1 MEKKDVAKLVD
12 KKLNTRNGKMV
23 DNTSREGETLGS
35 VGPFVKVTW
44 NDAASTFKAYRIN
57 ADNPSEHLTIC
68 ETVGEMVAKDDKA
81 IVLVMHGSQCD
92 GCDIMAIPTD
102 WAQSIE
108 VLESV
113 GTALDN
119 WKELKECI
127 SENSESQ
134 PESQEPST
142 QKKSKTFG
150 PDGMA

>member
-1 MEKKDVAKLVD
+1 MTNKKDIAKIVD
-12 KKLNTRNGKMV
+12 KKVNTRNARMI
-23 DNTSREGETLGS
+23 DNTQRQGETLGS

-44 NDAASTFKAYRIN
+44 NDAASTFKTYVIN
-57 ADNPSEHLTIC
+57 GDNPSEHLTVC
-68 ETVGEMVAKDDKA
+68 ETVGELVAQDDKA
-81 IVLVMHGSQCD
+81 LVLVMHGSQCD

-127 SENSESQ
+127 SENLEHQQESEDA
-134 PESQEPST
+134 EV
-142 QKKSKTFG
+142 KKKLNNK
-150 PDGMA
+150 

>member
-1 MEKKDVAKLVD
+1 MTDKKKVAKIVD
-12 KKLNTRNGKMV
+12 TKVNTRNAKMI
-23 DNTSREGETLGS
+23 DNTKREGETLGS

-44 NDAASTFKAYRIN
+44 NDAASTFKTYVIN
-57 ADNPSEHLTIC
+57 GDNPSEHLTVC
-68 ETVGEMVAKDDKA
+68 ETVGELVAQDDKA
-81 IVLVMHGSQCD
+81 LVLVMHGSQCD

-127 SENSESQ
+127 SENLEHQQESEDA
-134 PESQEPST
+134 EVK
-142 QKKSKTFG
+142 KKSNNK
-150 PDGMA
+150 

>member
-1 MEKKDVAKLVD
+1 MI
-12 KKLNTRNGKMV
+12 
-23 DNTSREGETLGS
+23 DNTQRQGETLGS

-44 NDAASTFKAYRIN
+44 NDAASTFKTYVIN
-57 ADNPSEHLTIC
+57 GDNPSEHLTVC
-68 ETVGEMVAKDDKA
+68 ETVGELVAQDDKA
-81 IVLVMHGSQCD
+81 LVLVMHGSQCD

-127 SENSESQ
+127 SENLEHQQESEDA
-134 PESQEPST
+134 EVK
-142 QKKSKTFG
+142 KKSNNK
-150 PDGMA
+150 

>member
-1 MEKKDVAKLVD
+1 MTNLKEKKI
-12 KKLNTRNGKMV
+12 NTRNARMV

-68 ETVGEMVAKDDKA
+68 ETVGELVAQDDKA
-81 IVLVMHGSQCD
+81 LVIVMHGSQCD

-102 WAQSIE
+102 WAQKIE

-113 GTALDN
+113 GTAIDN
-119 WKELKECI
+119 WNELKGCI
-127 SENSESQ
+127 ETSESQ
-134 PESQEPST
+134 QESQN
-142 QKKSKTFG
+142 QKPEKNSKN
-150 PDGMA
+150 